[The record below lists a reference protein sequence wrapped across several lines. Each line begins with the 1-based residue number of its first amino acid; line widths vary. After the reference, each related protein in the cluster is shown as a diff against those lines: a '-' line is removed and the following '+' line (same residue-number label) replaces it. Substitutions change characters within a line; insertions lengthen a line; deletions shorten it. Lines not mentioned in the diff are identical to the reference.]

1 MRAMFSCSAPFLF
14 WILAQ
19 PSLAKPPAPAP
30 CDMRRAMCDV
40 QSVEKTDAFGM
51 RAAPRAQSGK
61 NAPNSGREYFVSWG
75 YNADNYTKSDL
86 HITQPSLGN
95 DFTLVAVRA
104 RDSKPWDQIFG
115 HALTVP
121 QYNFRFGIFF
131 NERWGLEV
139 AHDHFKWIVRQDQEV
154 RMTGTLNGSAVNTQV
169 RLTPEVLRYQL
180 NNGANPLF
188 VNVIRRVKLRGEPK
202 RTGYVAFLAKAG
214 GGFANPHTENA
225 VFDQPNE
232 KGFQFF
238 KGWNVDAV
246 AAVRLNFFKRLYVEV
261 EDKLVYVRYFG
272 LKVDRGTAR
281 QSVKVNEFT
290 VSAGIAFK

>member
-1 MRAMFSCSAPFLF
+1 MFSPSAAVLF

-19 PSLAKPPAPAP
+19 PSLLKSSAVPFDRHPASIA
-30 CDMRRAMCDV
+30 R
-40 QSVEKTDAFGM
+40 Q
-51 RAAPRAQSGK
+51 AAGPAQSGTT
-61 NAPNSGREYFVSWG
+61 AATSGREYFVSWG
-75 YNADNYTKSDL
+75 YNGDSYTKSDL
-86 HITQPSLGN
+86 HISQPSLGN
-95 DFTLVAVRA
+95 DFTLVDVRA
-104 RDSKPWDQIFG
+104 RDSKPWGNIIG

-121 QYNFRFGIFF
+121 QYNFRFGMFF

-154 RMTGTLNGSAVNTQV
+154 RMTGTLNGAAVDTQV
-169 RLTPEVLRYQL
+169 RLTPDVLRYQL

-188 VNVIRRVKLRGEPK
+188 VNVIRRVRLRGEPK

-225 VFDQPNE
+225 VFDQPND

-238 KGWNVDAV
+238 QGWNVDAV
-246 AAVRLNFFKRLYVEV
+246 AAVRVHVFKRVYFEF

-272 LKVDRGTAR
+272 LNVDRGTAQ
-281 QSVKVNEFT
+281 QSVKANEFT
-290 VSAGIAFK
+290 LSFGVAVK